1 MGYRYKCI
9 ELDRI
14 VQQFIVIILE
24 HNSTFRFETEILQIG
39 IRHGRW
45 RRCWLHPLERSAARG
60 SQARAGTPEARL
72 AVGAAW
78 YPTCSALQ
86 RTVGATRAGATT
98 RRRREEEARC
108 ADGLRRR
115 HFEEGVERQ
124 RVMRHGGM
132 RERRGAFEI
141 DEEDVS
147 G

>member
-1 MGYRYKCI
+1 
-9 ELDRI
+9 
-14 VQQFIVIILE
+14 
-24 HNSTFRFETEILQIG
+24 
-39 IRHGRW
+39 
-45 RRCWLHPLERSAARG
+45 
-60 SQARAGTPEARL
+60 
-72 AVGAAW
+72 VGAAW

>member
-39 IRHGRW
+39 IGHGRW
-45 RRCWLHPLERSAARG
+45 HRCWLHPWERSAARG
-60 SQARAGTPEARL
+60 IRARAGTPEARL

-78 YPTCSALQ
+78 DPTCSAPQ

-98 RRRREEEARC
+98 RRRREEEA
-108 ADGLRRR
+108 AQGGGTRRR
-115 HFEEGVERQ
+115 RPKASPFRGGSRAPESHATRRHEREEGS
-124 RVMRHGGM
+124 
-132 RERRGAFEI
+132 I
-141 DEEDVS
+141 
-147 G
+147 